1 MHDDIIKLMTS
12 LSKEIDGYYFENK
25 ALNQFGV
32 IKDNTVFL
40 YRFPSRDVVAAFSIM
55 ISIPNLPN
63 VEVYIDKPNVINFV
77 KPYYKDETFDVT
89 IHGNDKQH
97 GFALADH
104 LLSDFQFIANFKKLF
119 KKDYKIII
127 SNQTI
132 TIYDY
137 MNVNGIFSDP
147 AHTEELIQM
156 WKVTQELQASI
167 EYFIKKYNPL

>member
-12 LSKEIDGYYFENK
+12 LSKEIDGYYFENN

-77 KPYYKDETFDVT
+77 KPYYKDETFT
-89 IHGNDKQH
+89 
-97 GFALADH
+97 
-104 LLSDFQFIANFKKLF
+104 
-119 KKDYKIII
+119 
-127 SNQTI
+127 
-132 TIYDY
+132 
-137 MNVNGIFSDP
+137 
-147 AHTEELIQM
+147 
-156 WKVTQELQASI
+156 
-167 EYFIKKYNPL
+167 